1 MKNIRLEEILIQ
13 EHPSLD
19 ESWVQTQIADDPT
32 ILGLGDLV
40 LRDRERI
47 QVGAGRLDL
56 LLQDPE
62 TLKRFEVEVQL
73 GSLDESHI
81 IRTIEY
87 WDLERKKYP
96 QYEHAAVIV
105 AEEITSRFLNVIQ
118 LLNGTIPLI
127 AIKMTAY
134 KNGEDVSLTFV
145 KVIDELRYGLV
156 EDDEPIA
163 EPTDRTYWEQLSNK
177 ASLSLVDS
185 IFDAIKPIESSAQL
199 KYNKY
204 YIGLS
209 VKGSALNFISF
220 RPQKRAV
227 VIKLKLGKTAEIDNL
242 IDEAG
247 LETLPYEDRWRQY
260 RIRIDS
266 DLTDAQKQ
274 RIVQIA
280 SLAREQFGRSA

>member
-1 MKNIRLEEILIQ
+1 MKNIRLEEILVKN
-13 EHPSLD
+13 HPSLN
-19 ESWVQTQIADDPT
+19 EAWVQQQIADDPT

-47 QVGAGRLDL
+47 HAGAGRLDL

-62 TLKRFEVEVQL
+62 TLKRYEVEIQL
-73 GSLDESHI
+73 GTLDESHI

-96 QYEHAAVIV
+96 QYDHAAVIV

-118 LLNGTIPLI
+118 IFNGTIPLI

-134 KNGEDVSLTFV
+134 KNGDNVSLTFV

-156 EDDEPIA
+156 EDDEPVA
-163 EPTDRTYWEQLSNK
+163 EPTDRAYWEQRSNRN
-177 ASLSLVDS
+177 SLALVDGL
-185 IFDAIKPIESSAQL
+185 FELIKPIEPSAQL
-199 KYNKY
+199 KYNRH

-220 RPQKRAV
+220 RPQKKAV
-227 VIKLKLGKTAEIDNL
+227 VIKFKLARNSEIDRQ
-242 IDEAG
+242 IDDAG

-260 RIRIDS
+260 RIRV
-266 DLTDAQKQ
+266 DADTTQAQ
-274 RIVQIA
+274 RQLLAQIA
-280 SLAREQFGRSA
+280 GQAREQFGKSA